1 MIQCFGPS
9 VSIIV
14 RYPGGISGGSWPT
27 VRLHTEHGIPA
38 PPQWQASSRSLAP
51 SHGLSG
57 WSSHTQ
63 RAPPQT
69 SHSDV
74 SISPRPLFILI
85 PQALEFQVA
94 RAHIRRYEADG
105 LVEVRTWRSGSGTPV
120 LLRLLFR
127 SLRSSRLMSADSLDR
142 TTRTRA
148 TPGLDGRRAAL
159 TLGYLVSRFEH
170 RRLSIKGW
178 CSIHAS

>member
-1 MIQCFGPS
+1 MSSYPSAMIQCFGPS

-14 RYPGGISGGSWPT
+14 RYPGGISGSSLPI

-69 SHSDV
+69 SHSDL
-74 SISPRPLFILI
+74 SISPRLLFILI
-85 PQALEFQVA
+85 PQALEFQGA
-94 RAHIRRYEADG
+94 QAQSRRYEAEG
-105 LVEVRTWRSGSGTPV
+105 LAEGANLAKRQW
-120 LLRLLFR
+120 
-127 SLRSSRLMSADSLDR
+127 
-142 TTRTRA
+142 
-148 TPGLDGRRAAL
+148 
-159 TLGYLVSRFEH
+159 
-170 RRLSIKGW
+170 
-178 CSIHAS
+178 

>member
-14 RYPGGISGGSWPT
+14 RYPGGISGGAWPT

-69 SHSDV
+69 SQSDV

-85 PQALEFQVA
+85 PQALEFQGA
-94 RAHIRRYEADG
+94 RAHSLRYEADG
-105 LVEVRTWRSGSGTPV
+105 LAEGVN
-120 LLRLLFR
+120 
-127 SLRSSRLMSADSLDR
+127 DR
-142 TTRTRA
+142 HRA
-148 TPGLDGRRAAL
+148 SEDDAP
-159 TLGYLVSRFEH
+159 H
-170 RRLSIKGW
+170 RRNRRGSAVPW
-178 CSIHAS
+178 E

>member
-74 SISPRPLFILI
+74 SISPRPLLILI

-94 RAHIRRYEADG
+94 RVHSRRYEADG
-105 LVEVRTWRSGSGTPV
+105 LAEG
-120 LLRLLFR
+120 
-127 SLRSSRLMSADSLDR
+127 ADLAKR
-142 TTRTRA
+142 Q
-148 TPGLDGRRAAL
+148 
-159 TLGYLVSRFEH
+159 
-170 RRLSIKGW
+170 W
-178 CSIHAS
+178 

>member
-1 MIQCFGPS
+1 MIPLDLLPRRCPVCHDDTIIGFGPS
-9 VSIIV
+9 LSIIV
-14 RYPGGISGGSWPT
+14 RYPGG
-27 VRLHTEHGIPA
+27 
-38 PPQWQASSRSLAP
+38 SRSLAP

-94 RAHIRRYEADG
+94 RAHSRRYEATG
-105 LVEVRTWRSGSGTPV
+105 LAEGANLAKRQWRNNSGAYAILERGDPYVSVTNGSVSNVIGLPMETLTQV
-120 LLRLLFR
+120 LHWLRCQET
-127 SLRSSRLMSADSLDR
+127 A
-142 TTRTRA
+142 
-148 TPGLDGRRAAL
+148 
-159 TLGYLVSRFEH
+159 
-170 RRLSIKGW
+170 
-178 CSIHAS
+178 